1 METKIQ
7 ESKYGLVVSSRDV
20 AKQLGKLH
28 KNVIR
33 DLEEILYSSNLSSI
47 QNSTTQICFLFI
59 KSEYKAS
66 NGKMNKEY
74 LLTKDG
80 FTLYMFNIQGYI
92 DFKMAYINK
101 FNEMEKAL
109 AEQKKVPTKVPV
121 SFEHTIASTFG
132 GTPVMETKLL
142 SQMTGLTL
150 YQITKRAK
158 EIGVP
163 MLTKQCLKEYKNEN
177 GIKECFPRLL
187 ILFKEHV
194 INICKYYG
202 VYDRV
207 KGIIENYFKE
217 NNRIAYKQEEER
229 DVLGR
234 TYADRVESTKRMI
247 DMLTK
252 KIDGKLV
259 EIKDICDEIKSYRDH
274 IHSYSTQI

>member
-1 METKIQ
+1 MNVLIEQ
-7 ESKYGLVVSSRDV
+7 NSKYGLVVSSRVV
-20 AKQLGKLH
+20 AKELRKQH
-28 KNVIR
+28 NNVVR
-33 DLEEILYSSNLSSI
+33 DIENILKTENSNLSSLI
-47 QNSTTQICFLFI
+47 IPS
-59 KSEYKAS
+59 SYKVDEQ
-66 NGKMNKEY
+66 KRTYKEY

-109 AEQKKVPTKVPV
+109 AEKKKVPTKVPV

-202 VYDRV
+202 VYNRI

-259 EIKDICDEIKSYRDH
+259 EIKDICAEIKSYRDH

>member
-1 METKIQ
+1 MNVLIEQNT
-7 ESKYGLVVSSRDV
+7 KYGLVVSSRVV
-20 AKQLGKLH
+20 AKELGKRH
-28 KNVIR
+28 DNVVR
-33 DLEEILYSSNLSSI
+33 DLEKILTASNLRRLIILHTYTDSK
-47 QNSTTQICFLFI
+47 NRT
-59 KSEYKAS
+59 Y
-66 NGKMNKEY
+66 KEY
-74 LLTKDG
+74 LLTKVG

-101 FNEMEKAL
+101 FNEMEKTL
-109 AEQKKVPTKVPV
+109 AEQKKIPTKVPV

-132 GTPVMETKLL
+132 GTPVMEIKLL
-142 SQMTGLTL
+142 SQITGITHNAIL
-150 YQITKRAK
+150 YRAK
-158 EIGVP
+158 QVGAIT
-163 MLTKQCLKEYKNEN
+163 LTKKNLREYKIEN
-177 GIKECFPRLL
+177 GEEKLPYPKLI

-202 VYDRV
+202 VYERV
-207 KGIIENYFKE
+207 KDIIENYFKG

>member
-1 METKIQ
+1 MNVLIEQ
-7 ESKYGLVVSSRDV
+7 NSKYGLVVSSRVV
-20 AKQLGKLH
+20 AKELRKQH
-28 KNVIR
+28 NNVVR
-33 DLEEILYSSNLSSI
+33 DIENILKTENSNLSSLI
-47 QNSTTQICFLFI
+47 IPS
-59 KSEYKAS
+59 SYKVDEQ
-66 NGKMNKEY
+66 KRTYKEY

-109 AEQKKVPTKVPV
+109 AEKKKVPTKVPV

-202 VYDRV
+202 VYDRI

>member
-1 METKIQ
+1 MNVLIEQNTR
-7 ESKYGLVVSSRDV
+7 YGLVVSSRVV
-20 AKQLGKLH
+20 AKELGKRH
-28 KNVIR
+28 DHVIR
-33 DLEEILYSSNLSSI
+33 DLRQILENPNVGSLIIPSS
-47 QNSTTQICFLFI
+47 
-59 KSEYKAS
+59 YKAD
-66 NGKMNKEY
+66 GQKRTYKEY

-177 GIKECFPRLL
+177 DIKECFPRLL

-217 NNRIAYKQEEER
+217 NNRIAYKQEER
-229 DVLGR
+229 DILGR

>member
-1 METKIQ
+1 MNVVIEQNTR
-7 ESKYGLVVSSRDV
+7 YGLVVSSRIV
-20 AKQLGKLH
+20 AKELGKRH
-28 KNVIR
+28 DHVIR
-33 DLEEILYSSNLSSI
+33 DLSQILENPNVGSLIIPSS
-47 QNSTTQICFLFI
+47 
-59 KSEYKAS
+59 YKAD
-66 NGKMNKEY
+66 GQKRTYKEY

>member
-20 AKQLGKLH
+20 AKELRKQH
-28 KNVIR
+28 NNVVR
-33 DLEEILYSSNLSSI
+33 DIENILKTENSNLSSLI
-47 QNSTTQICFLFI
+47 IPS
-59 KSEYKAS
+59 SYKADRQ
-66 NGKMNKEY
+66 KRTYKEY

-109 AEQKKVPTKVPV
+109 AEQKKAPTKVPV

-177 GIKECFPRLL
+177 GIKEHFPRLL

>member
-1 METKIQ
+1 MNVLIEQ
-7 ESKYGLVVSSRDV
+7 NSKYGLVVSSRVV
-20 AKQLGKLH
+20 AKELRKQH
-28 KNVIR
+28 NNVVR
-33 DLEEILYSSNLSSI
+33 DIENILKTENSNLSSLI
-47 QNSTTQICFLFI
+47 IPS
-59 KSEYKAS
+59 SYKVDEQ
-66 NGKMNKEY
+66 KRTYKEY

-101 FNEMEKAL
+101 FNELEKAL
-109 AEQKKVPTKVPV
+109 AEKKKVPTKVPV

-202 VYDRV
+202 VYDRI

-259 EIKDICDEIKSYRDH
+259 EIKDICAEIKSYRDH

>member
-1 METKIQ
+1 MNVLIEQ
-7 ESKYGLVVSSRDV
+7 NSKYGLVVSSRVV
-20 AKQLGKLH
+20 AKELGKRHADVL
-28 KNVIR
+28 R
-33 DLEEILYSSNLSSI
+33 DLENILK
-47 QNSTTQICFLFI
+47 NSTTQICVLFI

-66 NGKMNKEY
+66 NGKRNKEY

-132 GTPVMETKLL
+132 GTPVMEIKLL
-142 SQMTGLTL
+142 SQITGVTHNAIL
-150 YQITKRAK
+150 YRAK
-158 EIGVP
+158 QVGAIT
-163 MLTKQCLKEYKNEN
+163 LTKKNLREYKIEN
-177 GIKECFPRLL
+177 GEEKLPYPKLI

-202 VYDRV
+202 VYEKV

-217 NNRIAYKQEEER
+217 NNRITYKQEEER

-252 KIDGKLV
+252 KIDGKLI

>member
-20 AKQLGKLH
+20 AKELRKQH
-28 KNVIR
+28 NNVVR
-33 DLEEILYSSNLSSI
+33 DIENILKTENSNLSSLI
-47 QNSTTQICFLFI
+47 IPS
-59 KSEYKAS
+59 SYKA
-66 NGKMNKEY
+66 NGQKRTYKEY

-109 AEQKKVPTKVPV
+109 AEQKKIPTKVPV

-132 GTPVMETKLL
+132 GTPVMEIKLL
-142 SQMTGLTL
+142 SQITGVTHNAIL
-150 YQITKRAK
+150 YRAK
-158 EIGVP
+158 QVGAIT
-163 MLTKQCLKEYKNEN
+163 LTKKNLREYKIEN
-177 GIKECFPRLL
+177 GEEKLPYPKLI